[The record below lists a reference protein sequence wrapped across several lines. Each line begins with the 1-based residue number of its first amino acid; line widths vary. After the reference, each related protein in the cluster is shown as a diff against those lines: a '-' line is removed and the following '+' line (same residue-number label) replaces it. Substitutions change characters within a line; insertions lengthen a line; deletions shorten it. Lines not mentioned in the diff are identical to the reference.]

1 MPCFDFHEKRS
12 RSIATLVPLRY
23 VRSTFA
29 PPLGGCPKRREGIIL
44 IGLVLLRYTVC
55 AVSIDVEL
63 SSAPVSPLVP
73 PRHLV
78 TWAIPR
84 FHRIWPVASLG
95 FAVIVNMAWIGFLGF
110 EFVKLM
116 KLAFS

>member
-1 MPCFDFHEKRS
+1 MS
-12 RSIATLVPLRY
+12 S
-23 VRSTFA
+23 
-29 PPLGGCPKRREGIIL
+29 
-44 IGLVLLRYTVC
+44 
-55 AVSIDVEL
+55 DVDRA
-63 SSAPVSPLVP
+63 SKPVSPSLVP

-78 TWAIPR
+78 TWAISC
-84 FHRIWPVASLG
+84 FHRIWVVAGLG